1 MEYTI
6 SMKRLRKLVG
16 LFLVLFVTYNQ
27 SKAQSPKEFP
37 RDSIEF
43 FDVMNDYLSDARKE
57 GKDFMKQF
65 EVVWYGG
72 YFSEKQ
78 REGVYDV
85 SNRMLKKNYRP
96 FPDFRNFLFTVGSF
110 VTDENQSDES
120 FTAWQNTLFKL
131 LDDRRKKNFTSFL
144 NFCNDLFRENALYY
158 SPSNVWA
165 SNNGDYKFDFD
176 SLPKVT
182 FDSLDLICYSRGDSM
197 KIIDTRGTYYPTENK
212 WLGQGGTVNWLQAGL
227 EEEKVF
233 ATFSDYQIDT
243 KKNDYIVDS
252 VKFHNSYYLDKPLL
266 GRMENKVLAN
276 MTPERTSYPRFDS
289 YDKRIRIENL
299 FPGVNFD
306 GGFSMRG
313 AKLLGTGDE
322 TQDAF
327 VEFYRNDTLFLKA
340 LSENISIRTD
350 RVVSTEAAIR
360 IYFGKDSVYHPG
372 LDFKFLNDQRLVTLY
387 REGSGVSGT
396 PYTNTFHN
404 IEMDFEVLNWKM
416 DEPILELTNLIGGT
430 KKDAYFT
437 SIDFFKEEIFAK
449 IGGLDQNNPLY
460 QIKRMVDNY
469 NQRVLPVSELA
480 GYLNLEV
487 PYTKNLI
494 VEFTSMGFLS
504 FDFDQGTFTVKQK
517 LIDFVLSMQRRIDY
531 DVLSIYS
538 NIEGAP
544 NGKINL
550 LNYDLTINGIPGIV
564 VSDSQQVVLIPQN
577 GQIKMKKNRFFDFAG
592 QVKAGRFDFYGKEF
606 DFDYK
611 NFKIGL
617 VNVDSMQIK
626 APTGKKDERGFPI
639 LKPVK
644 TVVQDLNGEL
654 LIDNFGNKSGL
665 KDFPEYPILTSKK
678 ESYVYYDK
686 KEVLGG
692 VYDRNRFYFQ
702 LEPFTIDS
710 LDNFNNDQLKF
721 KGSFNSA
728 DIFPEFEEQL
738 TLQEDFSLGFK
749 RSTPPGG
756 YPTYKGKGQFYDNI
770 QLSHE
775 GLRGDGKLE
784 YITSTTYSKDFIFYP
799 DSMRTKAEQYFV
811 DAQEAGP
818 EYPEAKA
825 EATKMRWLPYNDVMY
840 ASTTSSG
847 MQMYDPKTNFE
858 GTSAYRPSG
867 MEGNGIY
874 HFERADLGS
883 NLMKFGYQTFD
894 ADTANFQLSDEA
906 SGSFALKTDNVNAHV
921 DFEGRFAQF
930 KSNGEADPIEFPVNQ
945 YLCYMEEFKWFM
957 DDGSIELSSSKST
970 QVSAD
975 VRLEGSKFIS
985 THHEQDSLFFYSP
998 VAKYNSR
1005 KYIIEAK
1012 EVVYINA
1019 ADARVYPDSGNVTI
1033 LKKAEMKPL
1042 LNSRIVANSVTE
1054 YHNIYNANTN
1064 IFGRKNYSA
1073 SGYIDYVDRNEN
1085 VQTVY
1090 LQSITVDTTGQTTG
1104 EGRVSDSAHFTLSPQ
1119 FAFRGKVKLF
1129 GNKQFLVFDGLTQIS
1144 HNCQRLDRPWIDFE
1158 AEIDPNEIY
1167 IPIDTTMRTPSG
1179 AFVASSMNLNTD
1191 SNYFYSGFLTERRNY
1206 SDINV
1211 LPAYGFLHYDL
1222 NDKQYKISSKE
1233 KIQELSLPGNYL
1245 SLHTENCK
1253 VYGEGAV
1260 DIGARSGNVK
1270 FEAAGNINHNLI
1282 DNSIVLDLIMT
1293 IDFYFDD
1300 NLFKMLAEDI
1310 NESINLQPIDFTRE
1324 TYEKGL
1330 RELIGVEKADEMI
1343 SQLSLN
1349 GKIKRLPDELNK
1361 RLVFN
1366 DVKFKWNE
1374 EMNAYKSFGKLGITN
1389 INKEEVYKYVEGAI
1403 MITKSRGGDM
1413 VDILLELEEGNWYYF
1428 TYRRNLLKAI
1438 STNEEFNLK
1447 IKEMK
1452 RDDRKYKNAKG
1463 EAPFTY
1469 MFGSEREKER
1479 FLSDFESEF

>member
-1 MEYTI
+1 MEYAI
-6 SMKRLRKLVG
+6 CMKRLRKLVG
-16 LFLVLFVTYNQ
+16 LFLVLFVSYNQ
-27 SKAQSPKEFP
+27 LKAQSPKEFP

-131 LDDRRKKNFTSFL
+131 LDDRRKKNFTAYL
-144 NFCNDLFRENALYY
+144 NFCNDLFRENALYN

-197 KIIDTRGTYYPTENK
+197 KIIDTRGAYYPTENL
-212 WLGQGGTVNWLQAGL
+212 WIGNGGTVNWVQAGL
-227 EEEKVF
+227 EEEKVY
-233 ATFSDYQIDT
+233 ATFNDYKIDT

-252 VKFHNSYYLDKPLL
+252 VKFYNSFYLDKPLL
-266 GRMENKVLAN
+266 GRLENKVLAN
-276 MTPERTSYPRFDS
+276 MTADRTSYPRFDS

-322 TQDAF
+322 NQDAF

-350 RVVSTEAAIR
+350 RVVSTEAAVR

-494 VEFTSMGFLS
+494 VQFTSMGFLS

-577 GQIKMKKNRFFDFAG
+577 GQIKMKKNRDFSFAG
-592 QVKAGRFDFYGKEF
+592 TIKAGRFDFFGKEF

-611 NFKIGL
+611 NFKIAL
-617 VNVDSMQIK
+617 VNVDSMSIK
-626 APTGKKDERGFPI
+626 APTGKRDERGLPI

-840 ASTTSSG
+840 ASTTTSG
-847 MQMYDPKTNFE
+847 MQMYDPESNFE
-858 GTSAYRPSG
+858 GTSSYTPSG
-867 MEGNGIY
+867 MDGNGIY
-874 HFERADLGS
+874 HFARADLS
-883 NLMKFGYQTFD
+883 STMMEFGFSTFD
-894 ADTANFQLSDEA
+894 ADTAGFELKDEA
-906 SGSFALKTDNVNAHV
+906 SGGLALKTDNVNAHV

-930 KSNGEADPIEFPVNQ
+930 KSNGEAEPIEFPVNK
-945 YLCYMEEFKWFM
+945 YLCFMEEFKWYM
-957 DDGSIELSSSKST
+957 DDDLLEFSSSKT
-970 QVSAD
+970 TNVSAD
-975 VRLEGSKFIS
+975 VNLEGSKFIS
-985 THHEQDSLFFYSP
+985 TKFDQDSLFFFSP
-998 VAKYNSR
+998 VATYNS
-1005 KYIIEAK
+1005 KSHIIEAK
-1012 EVVYINA
+1012 KVLYINT

-1033 LKKAEMKPL
+1033 LKDAEMEQLKDAQ
-1042 LNSRIVANSVTE
+1042 IIANSVTE
-1054 YHNIYNANTN
+1054 HHTIYKSNVNIN
-1064 IFGRKNYSA
+1064 GRKDYVA
-1073 SGYIDYVDRNEN
+1073 SGYVDYKDRLGN
-1085 VQTVY
+1085 VHSIY
-1090 LQSITVDTTGQTTG
+1090 LQNIRVDTTGQTVAEG
-1104 EGRVSDSAHFTLSPQ
+1104 EVQDNLDFTLSPEY
-1119 FAFRGKVKLF
+1119 AFKGKVKLLA
-1129 GNKQFLVFDGLTQIS
+1129 NNEFLVFDGVSRLS
-1144 HNCQRLDRPWIDFE
+1144 HDCEKLDRPWIKFE
-1158 AEIDPNEIY
+1158 AEIDPNNIF
-1167 IPIDTTMRTPSG
+1167 IPIDSSLRTPTD
-1179 AFVASSMNLNTD
+1179 AFVTSSMNLNVD
-1191 SNYFYSGFLTERRNY
+1191 SFYFYSGFLTERRNY
-1206 SDINV
+1206 SDVNV
-1211 LPAYGFLHYDL
+1211 VPAYGYLHYDL
-1222 NDKQYKISSKE
+1222 KKNEYIISSKE
-1233 KIQELSLPGNYL
+1233 KINEPSLAGNYL
-1245 SLHTENCK
+1245 SLNTNNCK
-1253 VYGEGAV
+1253 VYGEGLV
-1260 DIGARSGNVK
+1260 TLGAQSGNVAFK
-1270 FEAAGNINHNLI
+1270 AAGSVVHTLV
-1282 DNSIVLDLIMT
+1282 DDHVVLDLMMT
-1293 IDFYFDD
+1293 MNFFFDD
-1300 NLFKMLAEDI
+1300 NLFKIIAADI
-1310 NESINLQPIDFTRE
+1310 NENVNLQPVDFGRE

-1330 RELIGVEKADEMI
+1330 REIIGVEEADEML
-1343 SQLSLN
+1343 SQLNLN
-1349 GKIKRLPDELNK
+1349 GRIKRMPDDLNK
-1361 RLVFN
+1361 RFVFS
-1366 DVKFKWNE
+1366 DVKFKWHDDLK
-1374 EMNAYKSFGKLGITN
+1374 AYKSFGDLGITN
-1389 INKEEVYKYVEGAI
+1389 INKELVNKYVKGGI
-1403 MITKSRGGDM
+1403 QITKSRGGDII
-1413 VDILLELEEGNWYYF
+1413 DLYIEIGAEWYYF
-1428 TYRRNLLKAI
+1428 NYRRNLMKVI
-1438 STNEEFNLK
+1438 SSNEEFNTK

-1452 RDDRKYKNAKG
+1452 RDDRKYKNSKG

-1469 MFGSEREKER
+1469 MFGNEREKER
-1479 FLSDFESEF
+1479 FVSEFEVED